1 VTTSSVSSAWLQS
14 TTLKRFYAS
23 TATVEPVAGTPPFL
37 SSSPRDELLMFGSGV
52 KATPNETVYVVS
64 LSDSET
70 PGIDFHCP

>member
-1 VTTSSVSSAWLQS
+1 
-14 TTLKRFYAS
+14 
-23 TATVEPVAGTPPFL
+23 
-37 SSSPRDELLMFGSGV
+37 MFGSGV